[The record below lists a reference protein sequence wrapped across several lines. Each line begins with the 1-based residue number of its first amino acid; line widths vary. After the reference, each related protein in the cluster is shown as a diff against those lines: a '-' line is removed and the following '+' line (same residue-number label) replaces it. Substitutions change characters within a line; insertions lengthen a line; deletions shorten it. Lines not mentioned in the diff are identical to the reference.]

1 MALNIDSGKT
11 KWTAELNR
19 WEEEMH
25 EKICQKR
32 RELEINLNR
41 LHKQT
46 EVVKDDCKK
55 FLVDRLET
63 KVGRIFKEQLQQDEI
78 NVINVGNAQ
87 NEFVRLQETFHLL
100 NSTPLIDMQNVGR
113 NQLDFD
119 TPGFIFPSVN
129 VDGFDWMKN
138 FSTENTVEIMERT
151 DSVDVDLEENINYRN
166 TGKYALNRLIVENHS
181 V

>member
-46 EVVKDDCKK
+46 EAVKDDCKK
-55 FLVDRLET
+55 FLLDRLET
-63 KVGRIFKEQLQQDEI
+63 KVSRIFKEQLQQGEVDA
-78 NVINVGNAQ
+78 INVGDAQ
-87 NEFVRLQETFHLL
+87 NEFVRLQEIFHLL
-100 NSTPLIDMQNVGR
+100 NSTPLIDMQNVER
-113 NQLDFD
+113 NQLGFD
-119 TPGFIFPSVN
+119 TPGLIFPSVN
-129 VDGFDWMKN
+129 VDNFDWMKN
-138 FSTENTVEIMERT
+138 FSTENTVEIMECT
-151 DSVDVDLEENINYRN
+151 DSDEDDVEENINYRN
-166 TGKYALNRLIVENHS
+166 TGNYALD
-181 V
+181 

>member
-1 MALNIDSGKT
+1 MELKIDSGKD

-19 WEEEMH
+19 WEQEMH
-25 EKICQKR
+25 EKIYQKR
-32 RELEINLNR
+32 RELQINLD
-41 LHKQT
+41 HYHEQT
-46 EVVKDDCKK
+46 QTREDDYKK
-55 FLVDRLET
+55 FLADRLET
-63 KVGRIFKEQLQQDEI
+63 KVNRILKEDLQQSES
-78 NVINVGNAQ
+78 NVVNAQ

-119 TPGFIFPSVN
+119 TSGFIFPSIN
-129 VDGFDWMKN
+129 VDGFEWMKN